1 MTDKNT
7 QFLGSELQGNE
18 NKEESS
24 RFHFIPC
31 PLEKTVSY
39 GPGTAGGP
47 DAIIQASHELERS
60 PICEAGIFT
69 QSPIDCSGEHL
80 ACLHELKRRT
90 ISVVSQKKFPV
101 TLGGEHSLTW
111 ATVNG
116 ISEALGQKVGII
128 QVDAHAD
135 LRRNYMGDPH
145 SHASVMNLL
154 VSDGHPLA
162 SIGVRAICQEE
173 IEFRENKGVIFWD
186 GEDLVR
192 SNTNSVTLPEDFPE
206 RVYLSFDLD
215 GLDPSVMP
223 AVGTPVP
230 GGLSYYQAID
240 LVSSSLEG
248 RTCVGMDMVEL
259 APVPNDRVSAFTA
272 ASLIL
277 KLLEIINESS

>member
-7 QFLGSELQGNE
+7 QFLGSELQVNE

-39 GPGTAGGP
+39 WPGTAGGP

-192 SNTNSVTLPEDFPE
+192 SNTNSVKLPEDFPE

>member
-1 MTDKNT
+1 
-7 QFLGSELQGNE
+7 
-18 NKEESS
+18 
-24 RFHFIPC
+24 
-31 PLEKTVSY
+31 
-39 GPGTAGGP
+39 
-47 DAIIQASHELERS
+47 
-60 PICEAGIFT
+60 
-69 QSPIDCSGEHL
+69 
-80 ACLHELKRRT
+80 
-90 ISVVSQKKFPV
+90 
-101 TLGGEHSLTW
+101 
-111 ATVNG
+111 
-116 ISEALGQKVGII
+116 
-128 QVDAHAD
+128 
-135 LRRNYMGDPH
+135 
-145 SHASVMNLL
+145 MNLL

-192 SNTNSVTLPEDFPE
+192 SNTNSVKLPEDFPE

-230 GGLSYYQAID
+230 GGLAYYQAID
-240 LVSSSLEG
+240 LVTSALEG

>member
-1 MTDKNT
+1 MTDKNR
-7 QFLGSELQGNE
+7 QFLGSELQDNE

-69 QSPIDCSGEHL
+69 QQPIDCSRKHIE
-80 ACLHELKRRT
+80 CLDELKQRT
-90 ISVVSQKKFPV
+90 LSIACQAKLPV

-116 ISEALGQKVGII
+116 ISEALGQKIGII

-173 IEFRENKGVIFWD
+173 IEFRQNKGVTFWD

-192 SNTNSVTLPEDFPE
+192 SNTSSVKLPEDFPE

-230 GGLSYYQAID
+230 GGLAYYQAID
-240 LVSSSLEG
+240 LVSSALEG

-277 KLLEIINESS
+277 KLLEIIKKSS

>member
-18 NKEESS
+18 NKKESS
-24 RFHFIPC
+24 SFHFIPC

-39 GPGTAGGP
+39 WPGTAGGP

-80 ACLHELKRRT
+80 ACLNELKRRT

-173 IEFRENKGVIFWD
+173 IEFRENKGVISWD

-192 SNTNSVTLPEDFPE
+192 SNTNSVKLPEDFPE

-230 GGLSYYQAID
+230 GGLAYYQAID

>member
-39 GPGTAGGP
+39 WPGTAGGP

-135 LRRNYMGDPH
+135 LRRNYM
-145 SHASVMNLL
+145 
-154 VSDGHPLA
+154 
-162 SIGVRAICQEE
+162 
-173 IEFRENKGVIFWD
+173 VI
-186 GEDLVR
+186 L
-192 SNTNSVTLPEDFPE
+192 TL
-206 RVYLSFDLD
+206 
-215 GLDPSVMP
+215 MP
-223 AVGTPVP
+223 A
-230 GGLSYYQAID
+230 L
-240 LVSSSLEG
+240 
-248 RTCVGMDMVEL
+248 
-259 APVPNDRVSAFTA
+259 
-272 ASLIL
+272 
-277 KLLEIINESS
+277 

>member
-24 RFHFIPC
+24 RFHFISC

-192 SNTNSVTLPEDFPE
+192 SNTNSVKLPEDFPE